1 MIDAFNLAASPST
14 TLSDEGGSFDD
25 GNLPTAG
32 FRVEETSVV
41 LVEVG
46 RTDEGERRKV
56 GGGLVRDVT
65 KS

>member
-1 MIDAFNLAASPST
+1 
-14 TLSDEGGSFDD
+14 
-25 GNLPTAG
+25 
-32 FRVEETSVV
+32 
-41 LVEVG
+41 VEVG